1 MSNLFS
7 PPSQPSAPM
16 SAPPPMPTLQKKTF
30 DIVDLKQYF
39 HIVVKRIW
47 LVALCFVISLAVTVV
62 MVARQVPVYQSSAS
76 ILVTTGLPIP
86 GRVKQEE
93 RLVLGDYLE
102 TQLRI
107 MQSGFLISRARER
120 VNRPSDEIARKLVRI
135 SVEAGWRTS
144 FLYVRVQSLDPV
156 FAADFANAITDE
168 YLAFKA
174 EERLDTAQ
182 STVLSLTQQANRL
195 LEELK
200 KADERVL
207 AYEKENSV
215 VALQERGNIAARSL
229 TQLAVQSAEFRTERM
244 LLESQ
249 MPLLAQAS
257 DEVALAALMARTPP
271 MQGAAVTSIASL
283 PSGPSGLSAPGEA
296 SDNTFRSESLV
307 ERGVV
312 GDASSYT
319 VLKRQK
325 AIQEA
330 TLEDLRSR
338 FREEHPAIKQTLEDL
353 KRTEANLQVEL
364 RFAMQQFY
372 VKLEAL
378 KLKAQAARSTETAWE
393 DEALEY
399 ARKSHEY
406 QNLQKDVS
414 RLSSLYDLLFNRLKD
429 VDVSIGIEPESM
441 RVMERAV
448 PSYAPITPRKLQT
461 IFLAAVVGLGI
472 GLALVFGLE
481 YVDDSIRYPE
491 EVQRTLGLQF
501 LGVVPAANWDPGDL
515 RTHLLTNIDQ
525 KSGLA
530 EAYRNVRSAILFSAG
545 HDKLKIL
552 AVTSAVPKEGKTT
565 TCLNMAISLAQAGL
579 RVLVVDADMRRG
591 ELHKFYGLEGGRGLA
606 DVLMGHAK
614 PEAVIQRTGL
624 PNLDL
629 VATGPFPPNPA
640 ELILHGEFD
649 AFLDY
654 AKRTYD
660 HILLDCPPIMA
671 VSEASTI
678 ATVADK
684 VIMVVWAGQTSRKLS
699 QLAVQVM
706 QQRGANIMGCVLN
719 NLEFARVGYYYYST
733 YYGYYNYNYRYDQ
746 T

>member
-7 PPSQPSAPM
+7 PPTPPNAGSSAPQAASTM
-16 SAPPPMPTLQKKTF
+16 ARKSF

-47 LVALCFVISLAVTVV
+47 LVALCFVIALAVTVV
-62 MVARQVPVYQSSAS
+62 MIVRQVPVYQSTVS
-76 ILVTTGLPIP
+76 ILVTSGLPIP

-93 RLVLGDYLE
+93 RVVLGDYLE

-120 VNRPSDEIARKLVRI
+120 LNRPSDEIQGKLVRI

-156 FAADFANAITDE
+156 FSADFANAIADE
-168 YLAFKA
+168 YMAFKA

-229 TQLAVQSAEFRTERM
+229 AGLARQSAGYRTERM
-244 LLESQ
+244 LLEAQ
-249 MPLLAQAS
+249 MPLLSQAS
-257 DEVALAALMARTPP
+257 DDVALAALMAPVSPIQTPIVSS
-271 MQGAAVTSIASL
+271 MASIVREQQ
-283 PSGPSGLSAPGEA
+283 PRGEDGDVA
-296 SDNTFRSESLV
+296 KDGESLV

-312 GDASSYT
+312 GESQSYAL
-319 VLKRQK
+319 LKRQK
-325 AIQEA
+325 VI
-330 TLEDLRSR
+330 LETRMASLRSK
-338 FREEHPAIKQTLEDL
+338 FREEHPAIRQTLEEL
-353 KRTEANLQVEL
+353 ANTDAGLQMEL
-364 RFAMQQFY
+364 RFALQQY
-372 VKLEAL
+372 YTKLEAL
-378 KLKAQAARSTETAWE
+378 KLQAQAARNTELAWE

-406 QNLQKDVS
+406 QNLLKDVN
-414 RLSSLYDLLFNRLKD
+414 RLTSLYDLLFNRLKD
-429 VDVSIGIEPESM
+429 VDVSIGIEPESI

-448 PSYAPITPRKLQT
+448 PSYAPVTPRKLQT

-472 GLALVFGLE
+472 GLVLVFGLE

-491 EVQRTLGLQF
+491 EVQRSLGLQF

-515 RTHLLTNIDQ
+515 RTHLLSNIDQ

-530 EAYRNVRSAILFSAG
+530 EAYRNIRSAVLFSAG
-545 HDKLKIL
+545 QDKLKVI

-606 DVLMGHAK
+606 DVLVGQAK
-614 PEAVIQRTGL
+614 PESVIQRTGL

-640 ELILHGEFD
+640 EIILHGEFN
-649 AFLDY
+649 AFLEY

-671 VSEASTI
+671 VSEASTV
-678 ATVADK
+678 ATLADK
-684 VIMVVWAGQTSRKLS
+684 VIMVVWAGQTSRKLT

-706 QQRGANIMGCVLN
+706 QQRGATIMGCVLN